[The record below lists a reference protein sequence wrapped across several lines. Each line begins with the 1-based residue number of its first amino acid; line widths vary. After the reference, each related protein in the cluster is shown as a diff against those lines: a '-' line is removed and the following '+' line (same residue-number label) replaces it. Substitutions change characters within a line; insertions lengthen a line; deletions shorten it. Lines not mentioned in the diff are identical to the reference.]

1 MTTNKTTILVVEDNA
16 INRAVLGGILS
27 PTYTVLEA
35 ENGREALAILQE
47 HKEDI
52 SLILLDIVMPVMDG
66 YAFLSHIGADP
77 AYFSIP
83 VIVTTQSGGESDEV
97 AALSHGAAD
106 FVAKPYRPQILL
118 HRIAN
123 ILHLRETAAIIN
135 QFQYDRLTGLYTKEF
150 FYRRVRELLAQNP
163 DKEYDLICS
172 DIENFKLIN
181 DVFGMPAGDRLL
193 CGIAALYTE
202 MVGDRGLCSHFGADR
217 FACLIERPRSYED
230 AWFLE
235 AGTRINAFS
244 STKNVVMKWGS
255 YPVEDRGISVEQMCD
270 RALLAARGIKGRYG
284 THFAAYDDELRSK
297 LLRE

>member
-27 PTYTVLEA
+27 PTYTDLEA

-193 CGIAALYTE
+193 AASRRCIPRWWGT
-202 MVGDRGLCSHFGADR
+202 GA
-217 FACLIERPRSYED
+217 
-230 AWFLE
+230 
-235 AGTRINAFS
+235 
-244 STKNVVMKWGS
+244 
-255 YPVEDRGISVEQMCD
+255 
-270 RALLAARGIKGRYG
+270 
-284 THFAAYDDELRSK
+284 FAATSEPTVSPA
-297 LLRE
+297 